1 MLSSI
6 TPLGERGRGN
16 RYWLTVTTFIVAS
29 TLGGALT
36 GALLGLLGWPLKQ
49 LIDRIADGNTT
60 TATTIT
66 AVLALVLAA
75 VALVF
80 DAGVKKLRLPRWLR
94 QVNEDWMTMYRGWV
108 YGAGFGFQLGMGLVT
123 IVTAGTVYLLFAL
136 CLLSG
141 SPAVGALL
149 AGTFGLTRGLAVLP
163 AWRIHS
169 TEDLVSFH
177 QAMAKR
183 QPWSH
188 TATVV
193 ADAVVLASAALVI
206 IR

>member
-36 GALLGLLGWPLKQ
+36 GAFLGLIGWPLAH
-49 LIDRIADGNTT
+49 LIDNLANGNTT
-60 TATTIT
+60 TETTIT
-66 AVLALVLAA
+66 AALALVLAT

-141 SPAVGALL
+141 NPLIGALL

-169 TEDLVSFH
+169 TDQLVSFH